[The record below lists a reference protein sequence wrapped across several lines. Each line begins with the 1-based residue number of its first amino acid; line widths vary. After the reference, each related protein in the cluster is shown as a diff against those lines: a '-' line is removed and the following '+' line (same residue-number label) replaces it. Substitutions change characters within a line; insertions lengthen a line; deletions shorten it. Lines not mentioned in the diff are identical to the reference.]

1 MTLRRIDIKRRRL
14 DPSQLACVAVEIEK
28 LFAVEAKERQ
38 LSTLK
43 KGSDPVVTN
52 LPQRDHTKSRDE
64 SAASVD
70 GTIVTSTEA
79 ADSLHVSRKSVSEA
93 TSVISKRQSQAGG
106 DKRTLVANLRQAI
119 VDKAKSRDQAA
130 TINGISLHALRAVAL
145 GVGQKTVGDWF
156 KSRFSGTAKARLH
169 ARLSVS
175 AEDKTIIIEQIAEG
189 VSQKQLAADFGISK
203 GRVSQN
209 AFSQFLPCS
218 IIRRFKS
225 EYFAALLAPFA
236 RAFADELR

>member
-1 MTLRRIDIKRRRL
+1 M
-14 DPSQLACVAVEIEK
+14 A
-28 LFAVEAKERQ
+28 
-38 LSTLK
+38 
-43 KGSDPVVTN
+43 N
-52 LPQRDHTKSRDE
+52 LPQRDHTKYRDE

-79 ADSLHVSRKSVSEA
+79 ADSLHVSTKSVSEA

-106 DKRTLVANLRQAI
+106 DKRSLVANLRQAI

-145 GVGQKTVGDWF
+145 GVGQKTVDDWF

-175 AEDKTIIIEQIAEG
+175 ARHKKTPH
-189 VSQKQLAADFGISK
+189 D
-203 GRVSQN
+203 
-209 AFSQFLPCS
+209 
-218 IIRRFKS
+218 
-225 EYFAALLAPFA
+225 
-236 RAFADELR
+236 